1 MRRWLS
7 RFSRLPVTFNH
18 THVVR
23 PQQLSPMWITA
34 REPVCE
40 IGKAHQ
46 RRRRSSCDAPDQDAR
61 GRASNPRAYR
71 GRTVVSETSRSRC
84 ASSAFPLWDVSNGR
98 FSRAKT
104 VRYSQMPF
112 LATAARVIKVPGS
125 VEGQR
130 AGDDCS
136 RDEYADQAQSHRLP
150 QSAVRSRC
158 IDQNRADRHTR

>member
-46 RRRRSSCDAPDQDAR
+46 RRRRSS
-61 GRASNPRAYR
+61 SW
-71 GRTVVSETSRSRC
+71 C
-84 ASSAFPLWDVSNGR
+84 ASSAFPIWDVSNG
-98 FSRAKT
+98 
-104 VRYSQMPF
+104 
-112 LATAARVIKVPGS
+112 S
-125 VEGQR
+125 VEVQR
-130 AGDDCS
+130 PGDDS
-136 RDEYADQAQSHRLP
+136 GDDEYADQAQPDCLP
-150 QSAVRSRC
+150 QSAVLSWRVN
-158 IDQNRADRHTR
+158 QNRANRHTSYESTKVSLPGDEPAPEHGDRDVQPDPCLLYTSPSPRDGLLSRMPSSA